1 MTLPPQTLDDRTP
14 PQGLRAQARVLR
26 RYAPFYLPE
35 WPRIIL
41 LLVIMPAVTAVV
53 RALIPVLTILLVDEA
68 LPRGQYRGVVFIVTL
83 ILVVAVAIQGIYLL
97 ESALRYLVKVQVL
110 RRLGERFYRHML
122 RMSLR
127 FHATRPVGERV
138 FRGFVDV
145 HDASHMLGVSLPL
158 AVSMALQGLLAAA
171 ATAIIDP
178 RAVIVMLVFSPPYF
192 LLVRYVTAKWRQTD
206 REMRERRQSVMAQLQ
221 QSLANILLV
230 KAAAREAR
238 EAHRYGERLFAY
250 LRSFYRW
257 FVHSAFQEAVVHPAG
272 AAVFFAMLT
281 SAIWGYWHIV
291 GLISLGQWFALQELV
306 LTALIALAQVGLQY
320 QTLGRDMVAAERILD
335 VLDIP
340 PDLCEPSDAL
350 RLSRLKGDIACRE
363 VTFAYEGSEP
373 VLRSV
378 SMEARAGERI
388 AVVGFSGSGKST
400 LLSLLLR
407 FRDPDTGSIVV
418 DGHDVRRLHLD
429 SCRRRIGV
437 VLQNPQLFS
446 GTVRENLTYGCSAI
460 LEERL
465 EASLEAADCLDFVK
479 QMPQGLDTMMGEGG
493 DLSGGQKQRL
503 TIARALA
510 RDPDVLLFDEPFIS
524 LDVESASRI
533 ASRLLGPQRGPTMIF
548 FTHSPAS
555 VRGVDRYYVLENG
568 AVKEVGTYGELMA
581 RRGVFCELVQA
592 QEGVMNSID
601 GGSDLLDQER
611 TLSDGREA

>member
-1 MTLPPQTLDDRTP
+1 MTGPLHSPGHRTP
-14 PQGLRAQARVLR
+14 NQGLRAQARVLR

-35 WPRIIL
+35 WPRLVL
-41 LLVIMPAVTAVV
+41 LLAIMPAVTAVV

-68 LPRGQYRGVVFIVTL
+68 LPRGKYRGVVLIVTL
-83 ILVVAVAIQGIYLL
+83 ILGVAVAIQGIYLI
-97 ESALRYLVKVQVL
+97 ESALRYLVKVQIL

-122 RMSLR
+122 RMSMR
-127 FHATRPVGERV
+127 FHATRSVGERV

-178 RAVIVMLVFSPPYF
+178 RAVIVMLVFFPPYF
-192 LLVRYVTAKWRQTD
+192 LLVRYATAKWRQTD

-221 QSLANILLV
+221 QSLANVLVV
-230 KAAAREAR
+230 KAAARESR

-281 SAIWGYWHIV
+281 SAIWGYWHIIGV
-291 GLISLGQWFALQELV
+291 ISLGQWFALQELV

-320 QTLGRDMVAAERILD
+320 QTLGRDMVAAERILE

-340 PDLCEPSDAL
+340 PDLSEPSDAL
-350 RLSRLKGDIACRE
+350 RLIRLEGNIECRE
-363 VTFAYEGSEP
+363 VHFAYQGSDP
-373 VLRSV
+373 VLKGV
-378 SMEARAGERI
+378 SIAARAGERI
-388 AVVGFSGSGKST
+388 AIVGSSGSGKST

-407 FRDPDTGSIVV
+407 FRDPDKGCVAV
-418 DGHDVRRLHLD
+418 DGHDLRSLHVD

-446 GTVRENLTYGCSAI
+446 GTVRENLTYGCSVI
-460 LEERL
+460 PEERL
-465 EASLEAADCLDFVK
+465 EAALDTADCLDFVR
-479 QMPQGLDTMMGEGG
+479 QMPHGLDTVMGEGG

-510 RDPDVLLFDEPFIS
+510 REPDVLLFDEPFVS
-524 LDVESASRI
+524 LDVESATRI
-533 ASRLLGPQRGPTMIF
+533 SSRLLGDERGPTMLF

-555 VRGVDRYYVLENG
+555 VRGVDRYYVLDGCTVSE
-568 AVKEVGTYGELMA
+568 AGTYDDLMA
-581 RRGVFCELVQA
+581 RKGVFYGLVQA
-592 QEGVMNSID
+592 QEGVMSTVNTTSAPLNPERTMRD
-601 GGSDLLDQER
+601 GG
-611 TLSDGREA
+611 EA